1 MRSLSRIAVLMAC
14 LAAIPLCAQ
23 DTTDKPKS
31 EKAQKAFDDGLKQL
45 HLGNEMWAL
54 DDFKKA
60 DKQDGGQCKAC
71 QIKMIK
77 YGVQLQDWKTAELA
91 AQEMVAEAKDEREI
105 ARAHYQFAVV
115 LFDEAVR
122 KNKDEFFN
130 RSHEETA
137 KAVEA
142 YPNFP
147 DAVLLDGRALAY
159 LRQDDAAKAKFQAYL
174 TMKTEDDADR
184 QRAVRYLAR
193 PELVRARMAP
203 HFAVT
208 TIDGKRISL
217 DDLQG
222 KVVLLDFWAT
232 WCAPCREAMPRI
244 RAIAK
249 KFEGQPLVI
258 LSVSLD
264 ADEQK
269 WRDYVATNQM
279 TWLQYR
285 DGGFG
290 GNISKL
296 FSVEAIPHTFTID
309 ADGVLQDEHIGDA
322 AIEGTLKKLLARAH
336 DVRAE
341 KSAL

>member
-1 MRSLSRIAVLMAC
+1 MRFLSRIAFLVAC
-14 LAAIPLCAQ
+14 LAASPLYPQDAQ
-23 DTTDKPKS
+23 DRPTS
-31 EKAQKAFDDGLKQL
+31 EKAQKTFDDGLKML
-45 HLGNEMWAL
+45 HQGNEVWAL

-60 DKQDGGQCKAC
+60 DKQDGSQCKAC

-91 AQEMVAEAKDEREI
+91 AQEMIAEGKDVREI

-115 LFDEAVR
+115 LFDQAVR
-122 KNKDEFFN
+122 RNKDEYFT
-130 RSHEETA
+130 RSHEEAA
-137 KAVEA
+137 KAVES

-159 LRQDDAAKAKFQAYL
+159 LRQDDAARVKFQAYL
-174 TMKTEDDADR
+174 TMKAEDDADR
-184 QRAVRYLAR
+184 QRALRYLER

-203 HFAVT
+203 PFAVT
-208 TIDGKRISL
+208 TMDGKRISW

-264 ADEQK
+264 ADEEK
-269 WRDYVATNQM
+269 WKEYVATNQM

-285 DGGFG
+285 DGGFTG
-290 GNISKL
+290 SISKL

-309 ADGVLQDEHIGDA
+309 ADGVLQEEHIGDA
-322 AIEGTLKKLLARAH
+322 AIEGTLKKLLARAR
-336 DVRAE
+336 DVQPQ
-341 KSAL
+341 KSSL